1 MYMALDKFLRS
12 VMANP
17 PFPAVST
24 ATKEPDGL
32 LMSGGEL
39 SPEYV
44 IAAYANGIFPWF
56 NPGQPILWWAPSQR
70 MVLNYQNLKI
80 SHSLRKTLKKIQRQA
95 RSNVPNLRSH
105 DASGN
110 HFTIQPLRRH
120 KDNNPALEISTD
132 RLSLVASQDRPFNK
146 DSTSESHTDKHY
158 TIKLDTAFERVMR
171 ACAEPREHEQGTWI
185 SEDFIQA
192 YGELHDI
199 GLAHSFETWCN
210 GELVG
215 GLYGVSIGKMF
226 FGESMFS
233 RQADASKIA
242 LVFAANY
249 LADQGIYNIDCQQ
262 DTPHLRSMGA
272 DLMPRED
279 FTNLLGRTIL
289 EGPIVWRRGSINP
302 GILLL

>member
-1 MYMALDKFLRS
+1 MALDKFLRS

-70 MVLNYQNLKI
+70 MVLNYQHLKI

-95 RSNVPNLRSH
+95 RSTVHELRSH
-105 DASGN
+105 D
-110 HFTIQPLRRH
+110 
-120 KDNNPALEISTD
+120 
-132 RLSLVASQDRPFNK
+132 
-146 DSTSESHTDKHY
+146 TSDKHY